1 MDPSKRQDSLN
12 NLLQAFGI
20 APEIV
25 QEGAPRA
32 APSSFAIVES
42 STKWISVAREFQ
54 QNAPTCRCIILT
66 SDASGV
72 TPADVRDQIKDPI
85 LLILPFTV

>member
-1 MDPSKRQDSLN
+1 MDPSKRRDSLN

-20 APEIV
+20 AAEIV
-25 QEGAPRA
+25 LEGAPQA
-32 APSSFAIVES
+32 GPSSFAIVES
-42 STKWISVAREFQ
+42 SAKWISMAREIQ

-66 SDASGV
+66 SDASRV
-72 TPADVRDQIKDPI
+72 TPADVRDQVKDPI